1 MFLTMPHY
9 FTHAEHAD
17 MVFVYGFYNGN
28 AFALC
33 IEYSL
38 LFPKGRV
45 PDSRVSAS
53 VYGKLRETGA
63 LPSSHISSKRANEQN
78 VDEVES
84 ILKSV
89 KRSPT
94 TSTRR
99 ISTRI
104 GVRHTRVWRTLRQQ
118 GQYPFHLQMLQRLEG
133 DEARRLDLC
142 RWVIANRRLILF
154 MLFTDG
160 ASFNHDG

>member
-63 LPSSHISSKRANEQN
+63 LPSSSEKSK
-78 VDEVES
+78 VKWKFKSDVES
-84 ILKSV
+84 LKWSE
-89 KRSPT
+89 K
-94 TSTRR
+94 
-99 ISTRI
+99 
-104 GVRHTRVWRTLRQQ
+104 WTL
-118 GQYPFHLQMLQRLEG
+118 M
-133 DEARRLDLC
+133 
-142 RWVIANRRLILF
+142 WKI
-154 MLFTDG
+154 
-160 ASFNHDG
+160 